1 MTSQALLISSP
12 YPGPLLQPA
21 ELVGSRVWRMKD
33 LDSED
38 CKLSG
43 FLWELAFLWLHQEL
57 IMASQEICL
66 LLYLVFSTLELGSF
80 LLLRMF

>member
-1 MTSQALLISSP
+1 
-12 YPGPLLQPA
+12 
-21 ELVGSRVWRMKD
+21 MKD